1 MKSSG
6 GTWSPSTTLESADM
20 ATVSQSHIQVFK
32 KMYDVGIS
40 KIRSCQTETCS
51 ESPQRSRKERQRPGE
66 SRVSESGPHRGLSPA
81 NERTELD
88 NMVRTTGPGGLA
100 GD

>member
-32 KMYDVGIS
+32 KMYDVGIA

-51 ESPQRSRKERQRPGE
+51 ESLPEIKKGKTKTRRIE
-66 SRVSESGPHRGLSPA
+66 SF
-81 NERTELD
+81 
-88 NMVRTTGPGGLA
+88 
-100 GD
+100 